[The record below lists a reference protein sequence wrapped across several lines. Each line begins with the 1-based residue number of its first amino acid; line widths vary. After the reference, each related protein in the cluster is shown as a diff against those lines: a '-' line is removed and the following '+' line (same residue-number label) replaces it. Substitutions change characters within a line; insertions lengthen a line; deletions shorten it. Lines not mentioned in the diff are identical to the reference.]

1 MRKINSL
8 FGQNAQLSVLA
19 EQIHEKELINKL
31 WHSATPIELS
41 KTSYAALLEDGQL
54 IVYASNSA
62 TASKIKL
69 SQASLLKALNNSIE
83 SYAQYSQCKVT
94 AIKVKVQVKS
104 TPAPSQR
111 RTINLSSTGAQHLK
125 HLADQLG
132 ESKLGNILNRLA
144 SKHLEK

>member
-19 EQIHEKELINKL
+19 EQIHEKELIKKL